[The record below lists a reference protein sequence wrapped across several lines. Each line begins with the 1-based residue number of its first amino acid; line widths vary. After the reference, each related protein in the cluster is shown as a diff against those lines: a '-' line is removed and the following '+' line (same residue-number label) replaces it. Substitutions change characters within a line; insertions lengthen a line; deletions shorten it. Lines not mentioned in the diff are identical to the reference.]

1 MSNNARQ
8 QFLPSIYVHPF
19 LPLKGGSSPLDL
31 SWLCD
36 LQEPVDKGRGASSR
50 LSYPCGDLTASVFAP
65 LALWPT
71 VQGGPPSGEGG
82 QPVQLQSPSAEDPYL
97 WWKLC
102 CYSSPSWDPRW
113 IKLHESDWHHMEQK
127 NRLAKLFLKCKMPCI
142 AFSITLWAPH
152 YTAEDNWDNR
162 PRGYWWIWFGRIFP
176 GTFPSSWETL
186 LLLHLWMLPRL
197 LVKKSEGKTK
207 HQGPLSGRPC
217 RASLP
222 PEWGWTGGWRTWAT
236 QWMIW
241 MTGSEPLSHFREW

>member
-1 MSNNARQ
+1 MALT
-8 QFLPSIYVHPF
+8 FYF
-19 LPLKGGSSPLDL
+19 LPLGIPKHLERNQGTLQPQLSSQQKPAALPAKWVSQLVLQPSQD
-31 SWLCD
+31 SWWL
-36 LQEPVDKGRGASSR
+36 G
-50 LSYPCGDLTASVFAP
+50 
-65 LALWPT
+65 
-71 VQGGPPSGEGG
+71 PSG
-82 QPVQLQSPSAEDPYL
+82 
-97 WWKLC
+97 
-102 CYSSPSWDPRW
+102 
-113 IKLHESDWHHMEQK
+113 HHMEQK

-162 PRGYWWIWFGRIFP
+162 PRGYWWIWFGRVFP

-217 RASLP
+217 RTSLP
-222 PEWGWTGGWRTWAT
+222 PEWGWIGGWRTWAT